1 MRAPTPIDAMSN
13 TVSGPSLRSELESVS
28 ESVGFEPIV
37 EILSVVGAVVVGSD
51 WSMVGPEWSVVGSD
65 WSMVGPEW
73 SVVGSD
79 PVVEGGVATL
89 VGARVKDL
97 GGAVIVSVIRGGG
110 GGVGEGEEEEEVD
123 EVEISVGGE

>member
-65 WSMVGPEW
+65 
-73 SVVGSD
+73 

-97 GGAVIVSVIRGGG
+97 GGAVIVSVIRGGE